1 MSFEHFEGPHK
12 RIVCRYHAG
21 LGTGHERYRRELPF
35 GLVYQYD
42 PTDDGPECEIITRI
56 LAHHPHYV
64 PGVEKRAIFLS
75 LFTSNGLKLG
85 KL

>member
-1 MSFEHFEGPHK
+1 M
-12 RIVCRYHAG
+12 
-21 LGTGHERYRRELPF
+21 TGHE
-35 GLVYQYD
+35 VYHRSQQSISVYEYD
-42 PTDDGPECEIITRI
+42 RSDDGPECEVITRI

-85 KL
+85 KPG